1 MTQELITILLPII
14 VVVAGALLLLL
25 VDQWIP
31 ERRKGISA
39 LLAAA
44 VLAAAL
50 GLNLA
55 VGARSAGLVDPN
67 SMVVLDSFAVFLN
80 TLFLASGLMAIALA
94 YDYLKRMQ
102 MDKGEYYVLLMIA
115 ISGMMLMAQAY
126 DLIMVFLALELLS
139 IPLYILSGF
148 ARKRPE
154 SEEAALKYFLL
165 GTFASGFVLYGVA
178 MIFGATAR
186 TDLPG
191 ILAATVSAPI
201 NAPLFL
207 IGAALLMVG
216 FGFKVAAVP
225 FHKWTPDVYQ
235 GAPSP
240 VTAFMSVGVK
250 AAGFAALMRVFTLAF
265 PSLAADLS
273 PVMWALAAL
282 TMLLGNVL
290 AVAQTNIKRLLAYSS
305 IAQAGYMLMAF
316 VPYGDTSA
324 GTSVTGSLLFYLVAY
339 GLTSLGAWAVVVAL
353 EQAEGR
359 GLSLEDY
366 AGLGRK
372 YPWLGAAMVVFML
385 SFTGVPIT
393 LGFWGK
399 LYLFRTVVESGFI
412 SLALIGLLTSLV
424 SAFYYLRVV
433 VFMYMRT
440 GEAQASRDVWLNL
453 TAVVAALAVLGLSV
467 APGLLF
473 DLASRVILLVQ

>member
-1 MTQELITILLPII
+1 MTKELLTILLPMI

-25 VDQWIP
+25 VDLWIP
-31 ERRKGISA
+31 EKRKGISA

-55 VGARSAGLVDPN
+55 VGARSAGLADPN

-80 TLFLASGLMAIALA
+80 TLFLGSGLMAIALA
-94 YDYLKRMQ
+94 HDYLHRMNLE
-102 MDKGEYYVLLMIA
+102 KGEYYVLLMVS

-139 IPLYILSGF
+139 IPLYVLAGF
-148 ARKRPE
+148 MHKRIE
-154 SEEAALKYFLL
+154 SEEAGLKYFLL

-191 ILAATVSAPI
+191 IMAAAAGAPI
-201 NAPLFL
+201 NMPLFL

-240 VTAFMSVGVK
+240 VTGFMSVGVK
-250 AAGFAALMRVFTLAF
+250 AAGFAALMRVFLLAF
-265 PSLAADLS
+265 PTLAGNLS
-273 PVMWALAAL
+273 PVLWVMAVA

-316 VPYGDTSA
+316 VPFGNRAAES
-324 GTSVTGSLLFYLVAY
+324 SVTGSLLFYLVAY

-359 GLSLEDY
+359 GLTLEEY

-372 YPWLGAAMVVFML
+372 YPWLGAAMVIFML
-385 SFTGVPIT
+385 SFTGVPLT

-399 LYLFRTVVESGFI
+399 LYLFRTVVESGYI
-412 SLALIGLLTSLV
+412 ILALIGLLTSLV

-440 GEAQASRDVWLNL
+440 GEPQVTRDPWLGL
-453 TAVVAALAVLGLSV
+453 TVVVAALAVLGLSF
-467 APGLLF
+467 APGMLF
-473 DLASRVILLVQ
+473 DLASRAILLIQ